1 MLPVCDEL
9 PDAELAYPDPEAP
22 ELLELIPIPMA
33 HFLPILIFSTAR
45 FARPAA
51 AGPIPPDVMLMAVCR
66 KEAEAEEVEEMGGG
80 EE

>member
-9 PDAELAYPDPEAP
+9 PDVELEYPDP
-22 ELLELIPIPMA
+22 LELMPIPMA

-45 FARPAA
+45 LASPAA

-66 KEAEAEEVEEMGGG
+66 KEAEAEGVEEMGGG

>member
-1 MLPVCDEL
+1 VCDEL
-9 PDAELAYPDPEAP
+9 PDVKLEEPDPEAA

-45 FARPAA
+45 LASPAA

-66 KEAEAEEVEEMGGG
+66 KEAEAEDVEEMGG
-80 EE
+80 EEE

>member
-1 MLPVCDEL
+1 MLPVCDEF

-22 ELLELIPIPMA
+22 ELPELIPMPMA
-33 HFLPILIFSTAR
+33 HFLPTPTAR
-45 FARPAA
+45 LASPAA

-66 KEAEAEEVEEMGGG
+66 KEAEAEGVEEIGGG